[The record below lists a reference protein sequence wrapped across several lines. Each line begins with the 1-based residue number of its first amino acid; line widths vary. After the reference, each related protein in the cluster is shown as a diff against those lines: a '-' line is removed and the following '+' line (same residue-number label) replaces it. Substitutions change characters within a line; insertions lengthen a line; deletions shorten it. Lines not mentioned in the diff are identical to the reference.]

1 MTYPCGII
9 KDLLPLYIDD
19 ACNEESR
26 QAVEEHLAECESCRI
41 DYDIMK
47 GTEDVGRRN
56 CENPEDLEMVDRLK
70 CVKRKLNK
78 RITKVICCVTAAA
91 MAWIAGYHLLFNA
104 AIKQLSPEDV
114 SITANVYCVEEL
126 IENREGQAIDV
137 DTVTVSSDENDN
149 SDLITISIPEI
160 GGATIAITVNTAEEY
175 PFVSVV
181 TVKSDYFLREI
192 QKERQDDTIYITAI
206 KTTLLNNKATTFQS
220 NICGLEFGEI
230 NRIVFVDHD
239 GAETVL
245 WSR

>member
-9 KDLLPLYIDD
+9 KDLLPLYMDNV
-19 ACNEESR
+19 CNEESR
-26 QAVEEHLAECESCRI
+26 QAVEEHLEECESCRN

-47 GTEDVGRRN
+47 GSEDVGRRN
-56 CENPEDLEMVDRLK
+56 LEHPEDLEMADRLK

-78 RITKVICCVTAAA
+78 RITKMICCVIAAA
-91 MAWIAGYHLLFNA
+91 MACIAGYHLLFNA

-126 IENREGQAIDV
+126 IENRDGQAVDA
-137 DTVTVSSDENDN
+137 DTVTISSDENDD

-160 GGATIAITVNTAEEY
+160 GGAGIAITVNTAEEY
-175 PFVSVV
+175 PFISVV
-181 TVKSDYFLREI
+181 TVQSDYFLRDI
-192 QKERQDDTIYITAI
+192 QKERKDGTIYITAI
-206 KTTLLNNKATTFQS
+206 KTTLLNNKTAFQS

-230 NRIVFVDHD
+230 NRIVFVDQD
-239 GAETVL
+239 GAERVL